1 MRKDQI
7 FVLMLVILLPLTG
20 CFDGG
25 GIGDADAQDSTN
37 SQNGGTTVINY
48 YNNSSNVQDRVWYSS
63 GDVVDKYWND
73 GQDVASGNQRCLEY
87 GPLYNSSTGE
97 YVGEECKEIDWP
109 SSISD
114 WNGSSCN
121 GDLVESVSTGF
132 SYNPRFAP
140 LCKIIA
146 KTITTQ
152 PGEALVLY
160 EMQSISISTTCNGV
174 LSSTISQIG
183 GYYGGE
189 ESAIVPGSALSCVHE
204 ISFTQSYAQSSS
216 SALSDQKIWSVV
228 YAIQQ
233 TTVV

>member
-7 FVLMLVILLPLTG
+7 FVLMLVVLFPLTG

-25 GIGDADAQDSTN
+25 GIGDADAQDSTD

-48 YNNSSNVQDRVWYSS
+48 YNNSSNIQDRVWYSS
-63 GDVVDKYWND
+63 GDVVDGYWND

-97 YVGEECKEIDWP
+97 YIGEECKETDWP

-121 GDLVESVSTGF
+121 GDLVEPASSGF
-132 SYNPRFAP
+132 AYNPRFAP
-140 LCKIIA
+140 LCEVVA

-174 LSSTISQIG
+174 LSSTISRI

-189 ESAIVPGSALSCVHE
+189 ESAIVPGSALSCVHD
-204 ISFTQSYAQSSS
+204 ISFTQSYVQSSS
-216 SALSDQKIWSVV
+216 SVPPVQKIWSLV
-228 YAIQQ
+228 YAIQP
-233 TTVV
+233 TTIV